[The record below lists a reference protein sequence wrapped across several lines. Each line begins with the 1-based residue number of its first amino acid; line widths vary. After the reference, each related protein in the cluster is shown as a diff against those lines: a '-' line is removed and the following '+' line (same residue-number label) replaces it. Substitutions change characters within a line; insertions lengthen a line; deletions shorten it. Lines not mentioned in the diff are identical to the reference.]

1 MHRTVALAVAA
12 LGLILAPSPFAPADA
27 QEGGE
32 EQVSVEITEPAADPV
47 SGATQVVVEVT
58 ETSDFQRIRS
68 YRVELHDADGEAAG
82 VFCSETYP
90 DPGFGEEDTRP
101 NDSLVLAFVW
111 DATRGAPD
119 EGVENCDGDDPEL
132 GGTPIPNGGYR
143 IHATATLTT
152 SATGESPSDSDEL
165 ALGVRNPAEQPTGV
179 ELTYD
184 EDEERIGVS
193 WNAVS
198 HQYDLDGYRIQECI
212 VASSSDDCDSD
223 DWQTIADTSSV
234 AVSFKSAGPGVYR
247 YRVASLR
254 SDESGEEAQLV
265 SAWARPEGEPNEIE
279 VEEEPEPTTTTAP
292 DEDDEETSTT
302 EPDETGG
309 ASESTET
316 TRPPADTR
324 PRRVERTSPQVV
336 EEVVEEDRGFEEE
349 LPYGASGEQDGEALG
364 GRPLAGSGEGDDEQR
379 AFLVPLAGGT
389 LLLIFAGQVWYLNR
403 RADRA
408 LEPVAP
414 SDLGDS

>member
-12 LGLILAPSPFAPADA
+12 LGLILAPSSFAPADA
-27 QEGGE
+27 QEGDE
-32 EQVSVEITEPAADPV
+32 AQVSVEITEPTTDPV
-47 SGATQVVVEVT
+47 SGTTQVVVEVT
-58 ETSDFQRIRS
+58 ETYDLQQIRS
-68 YRVELHDADGEAAG
+68 YQVELRDADGEAAG
-82 VFCSETYP
+82 VFCSETYEGDENP
-90 DPGFGEEDTRP
+90 PPE
-101 NDSLVLAFVW
+101 DSLTLAFVW
-111 DATRGAPD
+111 DATRDAPD
-119 EGVENCDGDDPEL
+119 EGVQNCDGDNPEL

-143 IHATATLTT
+143 IHATATLTDHPL
-152 SATGESPSDSDEL
+152 TGESPSDSDEL
-165 ALGVRNPAEQPTGV
+165 EVGVRNPAEEPTGV
-179 ELTYD
+179 ELSYD

-212 VASSSDDCDSD
+212 VASSSDDCDSG
-223 DWQTIADTSSV
+223 DWQSIADTSSV

-265 SAWARPEGEPNEIE
+265 STWARPEGEPTEIE

-302 EPDETGG
+302 ESDETGG

-336 EEVVEEDRGFEEE
+336 EQAVEEDRGFEEE

-364 GRPLAGSGEGDDEQR
+364 GRPLAGSGEGDDDQR